1 MKVTASQSALGTA
14 PPPAATGMCD
24 CELEN
29 GRDEGDGDGKRKEA
43 RPVGRQMRASALE
56 KTVTGRP
63 GGPAAAGVGV

>member
-1 MKVTASQSALGTA
+1 
-14 PPPAATGMCD
+14 MCD